1 MTLIRPIGVGEL
13 PIFASTA
20 NNPLHVADQTAYIER
35 LIGIES
41 MRREWCYLAEQAGNP
56 IGRFAYWTLPKV
68 GKPIAIVLLDVADVV
83 DRASVAD
90 ALLSRA
96 ITDALATATDE
107 LGHVV
112 DEPAQSPQWQTGP
125 HERAAWL
132 EGAGFRVVR
141 ATSRWSFGGPP
152 PPTSDRL
159 RFAAFEDVG
168 EAGFLDALER
178 VSAGTLDARVL
189 ANRDRLGPAGEAR
202 ESLDDLR
209 SMEWQP
215 GWWELAFDSDGA
227 LVGLVAPACAPSMTT
242 IGYLGVVPE
251 QRGRGYVDDLLARG
265 TATLRRA
272 VPDLEIR
279 ADTDVANV
287 AMAAAFK
294 RAGYK
299 EFASRRE
306 FEYPIS

>member
-1 MTLIRPIGVGEL
+1 MLCFPELSQMRSRLPQTSLDTWSMSPLNHPSGRPGHTNGPPGSREL
-13 PIFASTA
+13 GFASCERHRA
-20 NNPLHVADQTAYIER
+20 GRSADR
-35 LIGIES
+35 P
-41 MRREWCYLAEQAGNP
+41 RPR
-56 IGRFAYWTLPKV
+56 
-68 GKPIAIVLLDVADVV
+68 AIV
-83 DRASVAD
+83 
-90 ALLSRA
+90 
-96 ITDALATATDE
+96 
-107 LGHVV
+107 
-112 DEPAQSPQWQTGP
+112 
-125 HERAAWL
+125 
-132 EGAGFRVVR
+132 
-141 ATSRWSFGGPP
+141 
-152 PPTSDRL
+152 

-242 IGYLGVVPE
+242 IGYVGVVPE

-279 ADTDVANV
+279 ADTDVAND